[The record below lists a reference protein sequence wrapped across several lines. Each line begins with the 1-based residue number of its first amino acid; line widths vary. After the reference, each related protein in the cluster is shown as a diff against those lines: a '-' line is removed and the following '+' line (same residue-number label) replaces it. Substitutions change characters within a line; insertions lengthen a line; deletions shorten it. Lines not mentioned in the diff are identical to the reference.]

1 MANGNGEMVK
11 QWWPMILFFLG
22 LAVTWGSSQS
32 QLQALAEDV
41 AEIKADD
48 NTAHAESRRDQLKVK
63 ALETRQEAILQDV
76 QEIKESQKEQSKK
89 LDRIIQKLNE
99 SD

>member
-32 QLQALAEDV
+32 QLQALADDV
-41 AEIKADD
+41 AEIKKEAGADHSAS
-48 NTAHAESRRDQLKVK
+48 NRDRVKVK

-76 QEIKESQKEQSKK
+76 QEIKESQKDQSRK
-89 LDRIIQKLNE
+89 LDRIIEKLNE
-99 SD
+99 SS